1 MSDISA
7 SAIQSLR
14 ARTGVSISAVKD
26 ALVEAGGDE
35 EKAIEILRKRGIAQA
50 AKKADRAQGEGLVF
64 LKEEGNKCAVC
75 ILRCETDFVAR
86 DDNFNAT
93 GQKIVEVLFS
103 EGMDAA
109 KNQAEA
115 TVPDLVQKLGEN
127 ITIDDMHVIEA
138 PVAGSY
144 LHSNHKIGVIIG
156 LEGSSKEV
164 ARDIAMHAAA
174 MSPRYVHPEEV
185 GVDVLEKEREIWR
198 EQMSKE
204 GKPENMWDKIMMGK
218 EKKFREEN
226 AITKQAFVKDPS
238 KTVEQ
243 HLEGGKITSYIRVSV
258 A

>member
-1 MSDISA
+1 MSEVSA

-14 ARTGVSISAVKD
+14 ARTGVSISAVRD
-26 ALVEAGGDE
+26 ALIEAGGDE

-50 AKKADRAQGEGLVF
+50 AKKADREQSEGLVF
-64 LKEEGNKCAVC
+64 MKEEDSKAAVL

-86 DDNFNAT
+86 DDGF
-93 GQKIVEVLFS
+93 QKIGSDILETLFS
-103 EGMDAA
+103 EGMEAA
-109 KNQAEA
+109 KQKADVL
-115 TVPDLVQKLGEN
+115 VPELVQKLGEN
-127 ITIDDMHVIEA
+127 ITIDDMHVVEA
-138 PVAGSY
+138 PVIGGY
-144 LHSNHKIGVIIG
+144 LHSNRKIGVIIG
-156 LEGSSKEV
+156 ADGSSKDV

-185 GVDVLEKEREIWR
+185 GMDVLEKEKEIWA
-198 EQMSKE
+198 EQLKKE
-204 GKPENMWDKIMMGK
+204 GKPENMIEKIMGGK

-243 HLEGGKITSYIRVSV
+243 HLGGGKITTYVRVSV

>member
-1 MSDISA
+1 MDISA
-7 SAIQSLR
+7 SSIQSLR

-64 LKEEGNKCAVC
+64 HKEEGSKCAMM

-86 DDNFNAT
+86 DDGFQAV
-93 GQKIVEVLFS
+93 GRKLVEELFS
-103 EGMDAA
+103 AGLDAA
-109 KNQAEA
+109 KNLASE
-115 TVPDLVQKLGEN
+115 TVPELVQKLGEN
-127 ITIDDMHVIEA
+127 ITADDMHVIEA
-138 PVAGSY
+138 PVLGSY

-164 ARDIAMHAAA
+164 ARDLAMHAAA
-174 MSPRYVHPEEV
+174 LSPRYVHPEEV
-185 GVDVLEKEREIWR
+185 GADVVEKEREIWQ
-198 EQMSKE
+198 EQMKKE
-204 GKPENMWDKIMMGK
+204 NKPEAMWDKIIAGK

-226 AITKQAFVKDPS
+226 AITKQSFVKDPS

-243 HLEGGKITSYIRVSV
+243 HLDGGKITTYVRISV

>member
-1 MSDISA
+1 MDISA
-7 SAIQSLR
+7 SSIQSLR

-50 AKKADRAQGEGLVF
+50 AKKADREQGEGLVF
-64 LKEEGNKCAVC
+64 LKEEGSRVAMF

-86 DDNFNAT
+86 DENFGKT
-93 GQKIVEVLFS
+93 GEEIVSVLFS
-103 EGMDAA
+103 DGMDAA
-109 KNQAEA
+109 KAKAAEL
-115 TVPDLVQKLGEN
+115 VPELVQKLGEN
-127 ITIDDMHVIEA
+127 ITADDMHAIEA
-138 PVAGSY
+138 PVIGSY
-144 LHSNHKIGVIIG
+144 IHSNRKIGVIIG
-156 LEGSSKEV
+156 LEGSTKDT

-174 MSPRYVHPEEV
+174 LSPRYVHPEEV
-185 GVDVLEKEREIWR
+185 GEDVLEKEKEIWR

-204 GKPENMWDKIMMGK
+204 GKPEAMWDKIMMGK

-226 AITKQAFVKDPS
+226 AITKQNFVKDPS

-243 HLEGGKITSYIRVSV
+243 HLDGGKITTYVRVSV

>member
-1 MSDISA
+1 MSEISA

-86 DDNFNAT
+86 DENFQKT
-93 GQKIVEVLFS
+93 GEQILEVLFAS
-103 EGMDAA
+103 GTDAA
-109 KNQAEA
+109 KKQAES

-127 ITIDDMHVIEA
+127 ITIDDMHVVEA

-144 LHSNHKIGVIIG
+144 LHSNRKIGVVIG
-156 LEGSSKEV
+156 LEGSTKDV

-174 MSPRYVHPEEV
+174 MNPRYVHPEEV
-185 GVDVLEKEREIWR
+185 GMDVLEQEKEIWR
-198 EQMSKE
+198 EQLKKD

-226 AITKQAFVKDPS
+226 AVTKQSFVKDPS

-243 HLEGGKITSYIRVSV
+243 HLGGGKITTYVRVSV

>member
-1 MSDISA
+1 MDISA
-7 SAIQSLR
+7 SSIQSLR

-35 EKAIEILRKRGIAQA
+35 EKAIELLRKRGIAQA

-64 LKEEGNKCAVC
+64 HKEEGSKSAMM

-86 DDNFNAT
+86 DDGFQAV
-93 GQKIVEVLFS
+93 GRQLVDELFS
-103 EGMDAA
+103 AGLDAA
-109 KNQAEA
+109 KKLATE

-127 ITIDDMHVIEA
+127 ITADDMHVIEA
-138 PVAGSY
+138 PILGSY

-156 LEGSSKEV
+156 LEGSTKEV
-164 ARDIAMHAAA
+164 ARDLAMHAAA
-174 MSPRYVHPEEV
+174 LSPRYVHPEEV
-185 GVDVLEKEREIWR
+185 GSDVIEKEREIWQ
-198 EQMSKE
+198 EQMQKE
-204 GKPENMWDKIMMGK
+204 GKPEAMWDKIMAGK

-226 AITKQAFVKDPS
+226 AITKQSFVKDPS

-243 HLEGGKITSYIRVSV
+243 HLDGGKITTYVRISV